1 MNRLGF
7 SPQAPARRVA
17 ERDEKAVETAQADQ
31 LEWTGPEHPGPTGRR
46 GPLGSF
52 PAAAWM
58 RRPTPWSA
66 HERNGRGDSAGGFRH
81 AACCCK
87 RLSQP
92 DDSVRLRQAHSSSAV
107 SGYPRIQRLGR
118 TRQRGPRPWH
128 GHGALQRAGPRPG

>member
-1 MNRLGF
+1 
-7 SPQAPARRVA
+7 
-17 ERDEKAVETAQADQ
+17 

-46 GPLGSF
+46 GPLWSF

-81 AACCCK
+81 AACCCM

-92 DDSVRLRQAHSSSAV
+92 DDLVRLRQARIWSAA
-107 SGYPRIQRLGR
+107 GGHPRIHRLGR
-118 TRQRGPRPWH
+118 TRQRVRHHSGTS
-128 GHGALQRAGPRPG
+128 